1 MNHVANDAI
10 VTNDRGALGCGVQH
24 TVVLHAGASSDGD
37 VPLVAA
43 QHRARPHGAVRADVN
58 IADDDRVG
66 VHKGVGMDVGNEVAE
81 GINGHDVRV
90 PIRHDVKRSAVQQI
104 PWTPMSRRIE
114 IELTS
119 ARPDGTWTWRAAG
132 AQKPKGV
139 LDGTLLPEGA
149 AIGMILKA
157 DAETEMDGT
166 SILSVSQGKAKA
178 EKAGVLEMI
187 GSDKPFE
194 AVIETKARRDRSDRP
209 GGDRDRGDRPR
220 RDNDRPGGPRR
231 DRPAGGPGGDRDR
244 GPRPAGDRPSGPR
257 TDRGPRPGGDRPQG
271 RPHFEAPP
279 ELPQRPKAKRLKP
292 GRKHRSAV
300 LAELPEAQRA
310 VAERVLQGGLP
321 AVRQAVNEQNAR
333 LKSEGKEEIPAAGLL
348 AIAEQLQPKLRV
360 AEWLDRA
367 DAALADLEELDLRDL
382 RSVVASG
389 EDPIVARDETT
400 REISTKLKEALV
412 TKQDKEL
419 ALWFGDIDAA
429 MGVGRVVRALKL
441 SSQPPKAGVRF
452 PADLAAKLAAS
463 ATGNLTADAMP
474 DRWAAVLEA
483 VAFSPIR
490 ALVQPTEKPA
500 QVNDELLATVK
511 RVGPLLPQIAA
522 LFGVDVDAKAQPKPL
537 RPTRPTAPAKKLPP
551 RPPAPPTAKATPK
564 PAAAEVTEA
573 LVEVAAEAV
582 EAPADAVV
590 EADEATADDVAEAVD
605 SEEKTAQPVPSAP
618 DEIKEEEKGAP
629 TKPRSPFKETDNASA
644 EDPVKAEP
652 ISDDNSTE

>member
-1 MNHVANDAI
+1 
-10 VTNDRGALGCGVQH
+10 
-24 TVVLHAGASSDGD
+24 
-37 VPLVAA
+37 
-43 QHRARPHGAVRADVN
+43 
-58 IADDDRVG
+58 
-66 VHKGVGMDVGNEVAE
+66 
-81 GINGHDVRV
+81 
-90 PIRHDVKRSAVQQI
+90 
-104 PWTPMSRRIE
+104 MSRRIE

-166 SILSVSQGKAKA
+166 SILSVNQGKAKA

-220 RDNDRPGGPRR
+220 RDGDRPGGPRR
-231 DRPAGGPGGDRDR
+231 DRPAGGPGGDRERRDNER
-244 GPRPAGDRPSGPR
+244 GPRPAGDRPGGPR
-257 TDRGPRPGGDRPQG
+257 ADRGPRPGGDRPQ
-271 RPHFEAPP
+271 RPRFEAPP

-292 GRKHRSAV
+292 GRKHRNVV

-310 VAERVLQGGLP
+310 VAERVLQGGVP

-348 AIAEQLQPKLRV
+348 AIAEGLQPKLRV

-367 DAALADLEELDLRDL
+367 DAAIADLEELDLRDL

-389 EDPIVARDETT
+389 EDPMVARDETT
-400 REISTKLKEALV
+400 RALSAKLKEALV

-419 ALWFGDIDAA
+419 SLWFGDIDAA
-429 MGVGRVVRALKL
+429 MSVGRVVRALKL

-452 PADLAAKLAAS
+452 PADLAGQLAA
-463 ATGNLTADAMP
+463 ATTGNLTADAMP
-474 DRWAAVLEA
+474 DRWVAVLEA

-490 ALVQPTEKPA
+490 ALVQPTEKPT

-537 RPTRPTAPAKKLPP
+537 RPTRPTAPAKKAAP
-551 RPPAPPTAKATPK
+551 RPPAPPAAKTPK
-564 PAAAEVTEA
+564 PAVPAAA
-573 LVEVAAEAV
+573 VEVVEAV
-582 EAPADAVV
+582 EAPAKSEVAAEVV
-590 EADEATADDVAEAVD
+590 EAPAKSEVVESVTEAPAEVAAEVEAPAETEVAAPTETETASEVEAPAETEVVAPTETEVVAPTETETEAEVEAPAETEVVAPTETEVVAPAETETAAEVDAPAETETETAAEVEAPAETEAPAAVEPAVKTAAAEA
-605 SEEKTAQPVPSAP
+605 
-618 DEIKEEEKGAP
+618 
-629 TKPRSPFKETDNASA
+629 
-644 EDPVKAEP
+644 
-652 ISDDNSTE
+652 

>member
-1 MNHVANDAI
+1 
-10 VTNDRGALGCGVQH
+10 
-24 TVVLHAGASSDGD
+24 
-37 VPLVAA
+37 
-43 QHRARPHGAVRADVN
+43 
-58 IADDDRVG
+58 
-66 VHKGVGMDVGNEVAE
+66 
-81 GINGHDVRV
+81 
-90 PIRHDVKRSAVQQI
+90 
-104 PWTPMSRRIE
+104 MSRRIE

-139 LDGTLLPEGA
+139 LDGALLPEGA
-149 AIGMILKA
+149 SIGMILKA

-166 SILSVSQGKAKA
+166 SILSVTQGKAKA
-178 EKAGVLEMI
+178 EKAGVLELI
-187 GSDKPFE
+187 PSDKPFE
-194 AVIETKARRDRSDRP
+194 AVIETKARRDRGDRP
-209 GGDRDRGDRPR
+209 GGDRPRGDRPPR
-220 RDNDRPGGPRR
+220 RDGDRPGGPRR
-231 DRPAGGPGGDRDR
+231 DRPAGAPGGDRER
-244 GPRPAGDRPSGPR
+244 GPRPGGDRPR

-271 RPHFEAPP
+271 RPRFEAPP

-292 GRKHRSAV
+292 GRKHRNAV

-310 VAERVLQGGLP
+310 VAERVLQGGVP

-389 EDPIVARDETT
+389 EDPMVARDEST
-400 REISTKLKEALV
+400 REVAAKLKEALV

-419 ALWFGDIDAA
+419 SLWFSDIDAA

-452 PADLAAKLAAS
+452 PAELAAKLAAS

-474 DRWAAVLEA
+474 DRWVAVLEA

-511 RVGPLLPQIAA
+511 RVGPLLPQVAA
-522 LFGVDVDAKAQPKPL
+522 LFGIDVDAKAQPKPL
-537 RPTRPTAPAKKLPP
+537 RPTRPAAPAKKAAPK
-551 RPPAPPTAKATPK
+551 PPAKPSAKAA
-564 PAAAEVTEA
+564 PAAEVKEVTEA
-573 LVEVAAEAV
+573 PAAEVAADIVEAPVEAAEAPVEAAEAPVEAAEAPVEAAEAPVEAAEAPVEAV
-582 EAPADAVV
+582 EAPVEAVEAPVEVV
-590 EADEATADDVAEAVD
+590 EAPAAEA
-605 SEEKTAQPVPSAP
+605 
-618 DEIKEEEKGAP
+618 
-629 TKPRSPFKETDNASA
+629 
-644 EDPVKAEP
+644 
-652 ISDDNSTE
+652 

>member
-1 MNHVANDAI
+1 
-10 VTNDRGALGCGVQH
+10 
-24 TVVLHAGASSDGD
+24 
-37 VPLVAA
+37 
-43 QHRARPHGAVRADVN
+43 
-58 IADDDRVG
+58 
-66 VHKGVGMDVGNEVAE
+66 
-81 GINGHDVRV
+81 
-90 PIRHDVKRSAVQQI
+90 
-104 PWTPMSRRIE
+104 MSRRIE

-166 SILSVSQGKAKA
+166 SILSVTQGKAKV
-178 EKAGVLEMI
+178 EKAGVLQMI
-187 GSDKPFE
+187 SSDKPFE
-194 AVIETKARRDRSDRP
+194 AVIETKARRDRGDRP

-244 GPRPAGDRPSGPR
+244 GPRPGGDRPGGPR
-257 TDRGPRPGGDRPQG
+257 SDRGPRPGGDRPQG
-271 RPHFEAPP
+271 RPRFEAPP

-310 VAERVLQGGLP
+310 VAERVLQGGVP

-389 EDPIVARDETT
+389 EDPIVARDEST
-400 REISTKLKEALV
+400 REISAKLKEALV
-412 TKQDKEL
+412 AKQDKEL
-419 ALWFGDIDAA
+419 SLWFGDIDAA
-429 MGVGRVVRALKL
+429 IGVGRVVRALKL

-463 ATGNLTADAMP
+463 ATGNLTTDAMP
-474 DRWAAVLEA
+474 DRWVAVIEA

-490 ALVQPTEKPA
+490 ALVQPTEKPT
-500 QVNDELLATVK
+500 QLNDELLATVK

-522 LFGVDVDAKAQPKPL
+522 LFGVEVDAKAQPKPL
-537 RPTRPTAPAKKLPP
+537 RPTRPTAPAKKAAP
-551 RPPAPPTAKATPK
+551 RPPAPPAAKTPK
-564 PAAAEVTEA
+564 PAAPAADVEAPVETVAEAPVEA
-573 LVEVAAEAV
+573 VAEAPIEAAEAV
-582 EAPADAVV
+582 AEAAAEVVTEAPVEAVADVVEAPAESVADAV
-590 EADEATADDVAEAVD
+590 ETAADEA
-605 SEEKTAQPVPSAP
+605 
-618 DEIKEEEKGAP
+618 
-629 TKPRSPFKETDNASA
+629 
-644 EDPVKAEP
+644 
-652 ISDDNSTE
+652 

>member
-1 MNHVANDAI
+1 MQHDAAVPDQTARLDGARLEVHHVANDAI
-10 VTNDRGALGCGVQH
+10 VADDGGALGRGVQH
-24 TVVLHAGASSDGD
+24 AVVLHAGASPDGD
-37 VPLVAA
+37 VPVVPT
-43 QHRARPHGAVRADVN
+43 QYRTGPNGTERPDVD
-58 IADDDRVG
+58 IADDDGLG
-66 VHKGVGMDVGNEVAE
+66 VHEGIGMDVGNEVAE
-81 GINGHDVRV
+81 RVNGHVARV
-90 PIRHDVKRSAVQQI
+90 PIRHGVKRSAMKQI

-139 LDGTLLPEGA
+139 LDGALLPEGA
-149 AIGMILKA
+149 GIGMILKA

-187 GSDKPFE
+187 SSDKPFE
-194 AVIETKARRDRSDRP
+194 AVIETKARRDRGDRP
-209 GGDRDRGDRPR
+209 AGDRDRGDRPR

-231 DRPAGGPGGDRDR
+231 DRPAGGPGGDRER
-244 GPRPAGDRPSGPR
+244 GPRPAGDRPGGPR
-257 TDRGPRPGGDRPQG
+257 PDRGPRPGGDRPQG
-271 RPHFEAPP
+271 RPRFEAPP

-310 VAERVLQGGLP
+310 VAERVLQGGVP
-321 AVRQAVNEQNAR
+321 AVRQAVSEQNAR

-367 DAALADLEELDLRDL
+367 DAALADLEDLDLRDL

-400 REISTKLKEALV
+400 REISAKLKEALV
-412 TKQDKEL
+412 AKQDKEL
-419 ALWFGDIDAA
+419 SLWFGDIDAA

-452 PADLAAKLAAS
+452 PTDLAGKLAA
-463 ATGNLTADAMP
+463 ATTGNLTAEAMP
-474 DRWAAVLEA
+474 DRWVAVLEA

-490 ALVQPTEKPA
+490 ALVQPTEKPT

-522 LFGVDVDAKAQPKPL
+522 LFGIDVDAKAQPKPL
-537 RPTRPTAPAKKLPP
+537 RPTRPGAPVKKAAPKPPTPPAAKKSAPK
-551 RPPAPPTAKATPK
+551 PPAEAAPTS
-564 PAAAEVTEA
+564 
-573 LVEVAAEAV
+573 
-582 EAPADAVV
+582 
-590 EADEATADDVAEAVD
+590 DDVAEAPAEVKSVVEAPVEVAEAPVD
-605 SEEKTAQPVPSAP
+605 EA
-618 DEIKEEEKGAP
+618 
-629 TKPRSPFKETDNASA
+629 
-644 EDPVKAEP
+644 
-652 ISDDNSTE
+652 

>member
-1 MNHVANDAI
+1 
-10 VTNDRGALGCGVQH
+10 
-24 TVVLHAGASSDGD
+24 
-37 VPLVAA
+37 
-43 QHRARPHGAVRADVN
+43 
-58 IADDDRVG
+58 
-66 VHKGVGMDVGNEVAE
+66 
-81 GINGHDVRV
+81 
-90 PIRHDVKRSAVQQI
+90 
-104 PWTPMSRRIE
+104 MSRRIE

-119 ARPDGTWTWRAAG
+119 ARQDGTWTWRAAG

-149 AIGMILKA
+149 VIGMILKA

-166 SILSVSQGKAKA
+166 SILSVTQGKAKA

-194 AVIETKARRDRSDRP
+194 AVIETKARRDRGDRP

-220 RDNDRPGGPRR
+220 RDGDRPGGPRR
-231 DRPAGGPGGDRDR
+231 DRPAGGPGGDR
-244 GPRPAGDRPSGPR
+244 GPRAAGDRPGGPR
-257 TDRGPRPGGDRPQG
+257 PDRGPRPGGDRPQG
-271 RPHFEAPP
+271 RPRFEAPP

-310 VAERVLQGGLP
+310 VAERVLQGGVP

-400 REISTKLKEALV
+400 REISAKLKEALI

-419 ALWFGDIDAA
+419 SLWFGDIGAA

-452 PADLAAKLAAS
+452 PADLAGKLAAA

-474 DRWAAVLEA
+474 DRWVAVLEA

-511 RVGPLLPQIAA
+511 RIGPLLPQIAA

-537 RPTRPTAPAKKLPP
+537 RPTRPSAPAKKLPP
-551 RPPAPPTAKATPK
+551 KPPAPPAAKAPK
-564 PAAAEVTEA
+564 PAPAPKAPVEVADVVTEA
-573 LVEVAAEAV
+573 PVEVADVVTEAPV
-582 EAPADAVV
+582 EVADVVTEAPVEVADVVIEAPAAAV
-590 EADEATADDVAEAVD
+590 ETAADEA
-605 SEEKTAQPVPSAP
+605 
-618 DEIKEEEKGAP
+618 
-629 TKPRSPFKETDNASA
+629 
-644 EDPVKAEP
+644 
-652 ISDDNSTE
+652 

>member
-1 MNHVANDAI
+1 
-10 VTNDRGALGCGVQH
+10 
-24 TVVLHAGASSDGD
+24 
-37 VPLVAA
+37 
-43 QHRARPHGAVRADVN
+43 
-58 IADDDRVG
+58 
-66 VHKGVGMDVGNEVAE
+66 
-81 GINGHDVRV
+81 
-90 PIRHDVKRSAVQQI
+90 
-104 PWTPMSRRIE
+104 MSRRIE

-139 LDGTLLPEGA
+139 LDGALLPKGA

-166 SILSVSQGKAKA
+166 SILSVTQGKAKA

-194 AVIETKARRDRSDRP
+194 AVIETKARRERGDRP
-209 GGDRDRGDRPR
+209 GGDRDRGDRPDRPR
-220 RDNDRPGGPRR
+220 RDGDRPSGPRR
-231 DRPAGGPGGDRDR
+231 DRPAGGPGGDRERGTRPGGDR
-244 GPRPAGDRPSGPR
+244 PGGPRPGGPR
-257 TDRGPRPGGDRPQG
+257 PDRGPRPGGDRPH
-271 RPHFEAPP
+271 RPRFEAPP

-292 GRKHRSAV
+292 GRKHRNIV

-310 VAERVLQGGLP
+310 VAERVLQGGVP

-389 EDPIVARDETT
+389 EDPMVARDETT
-400 REISTKLKEALV
+400 REISAKLKEGLV
-412 TKQDKEL
+412 VKQDKEL
-419 ALWFGDIDAA
+419 SLWFGDIDAA

-452 PADLAAKLAAS
+452 PAELAGKLAAA

-474 DRWAAVLEA
+474 DRWVAVLEA

-490 ALVQPTEKPA
+490 ALVQPTEKPS

-511 RVGPLLPQIAA
+511 RVGPLLPQIAV

-537 RPTRPTAPAKKLPP
+537 RPTRPTTPAKKAAPKPP
-551 RPPAPPTAKATPK
+551 TPPAAKAPK
-564 PAAAEVTEA
+564 ATAPAVAEVVEAPAETVAEVVETVTEA
-573 LVEVAAEAV
+573 PTEVAAAVEAPSEVEAPAEAEAGVEAGVEAAPAAVAAEAV
-582 EAPADAVV
+582 AEVEAPAAADAPV
-590 EADEATADDVAEAVD
+590 EVVAEAPETAVDKSVETAVD
-605 SEEKTAQPVPSAP
+605 SAV
-618 DEIKEEEKGAP
+618 DEA
-629 TKPRSPFKETDNASA
+629 
-644 EDPVKAEP
+644 
-652 ISDDNSTE
+652 

>member
-1 MNHVANDAI
+1 
-10 VTNDRGALGCGVQH
+10 
-24 TVVLHAGASSDGD
+24 
-37 VPLVAA
+37 
-43 QHRARPHGAVRADVN
+43 
-58 IADDDRVG
+58 
-66 VHKGVGMDVGNEVAE
+66 
-81 GINGHDVRV
+81 
-90 PIRHDVKRSAVQQI
+90 
-104 PWTPMSRRIE
+104 MSRRIE

-139 LDGTLLPEGA
+139 LVGTLLPEGA
-149 AIGMILKA
+149 VIGMILKA

-194 AVIETKARRDRSDRP
+194 AVIETKARRDRGDRP
-209 GGDRDRGDRPR
+209 GGDRPGGDRGDRPR
-220 RDNDRPGGPRR
+220 RDGDRPGGPRR
-231 DRPAGGPGGDRDR
+231 DRPAGGPGTDR
-244 GPRPAGDRPSGPR
+244 GPRPAGDRPGGPR
-257 TDRGPRPGGDRPQG
+257 PDRGPRPGGDRPQG
-271 RPHFEAPP
+271 RPRFEAPP

-310 VAERVLQGGLP
+310 VAERVLQGGVP

-333 LKSEGKEEIPAAGLL
+333 LRSEGKDEIPAAGLL

-419 ALWFGDIDAA
+419 SLWFGDIDAA

-452 PADLAAKLAAS
+452 PADLAGKLAAA

-474 DRWAAVLEA
+474 DRWVAVLEA

-490 ALVQPTEKPA
+490 ALVQPTEKPT

-511 RVGPLLPQIAA
+511 RVGPLLPQIAV
-522 LFGVDVDAKAQPKPL
+522 LFGIDVDAKAQPKPL
-537 RPTRPTAPAKKLPP
+537 RPTRPAAPAKKLPP
-551 RPPAPPTAKATPK
+551 RPPAPPVAKATPK
-564 PAAAEVTEA
+564 PAVAAAPELAAETEA
-573 LVEVAAEAV
+573 AAETV

-590 EADEATADDVAEAVD
+590 EAPAAVEPAVVVEAPAAVEPAVAAVDAVETAADEA
-605 SEEKTAQPVPSAP
+605 
-618 DEIKEEEKGAP
+618 
-629 TKPRSPFKETDNASA
+629 
-644 EDPVKAEP
+644 
-652 ISDDNSTE
+652 

>member
-1 MNHVANDAI
+1 
-10 VTNDRGALGCGVQH
+10 
-24 TVVLHAGASSDGD
+24 
-37 VPLVAA
+37 
-43 QHRARPHGAVRADVN
+43 
-58 IADDDRVG
+58 
-66 VHKGVGMDVGNEVAE
+66 
-81 GINGHDVRV
+81 
-90 PIRHDVKRSAVQQI
+90 
-104 PWTPMSRRIE
+104 MSRRIE

-119 ARPDGTWTWRAAG
+119 ARQDGTWTWRAAG

-139 LDGTLLPEGA
+139 LDGALLPEGA

-166 SILSVSQGKAKA
+166 SILSVTQGKAKA

-194 AVIETKARRDRSDRP
+194 AVIETKARRDRGERP
-209 GGDRDRGDRPR
+209 GADRDRGDRGDRPR
-220 RDNDRPGGPRR
+220 RDGDRPGGPRR
-231 DRPAGGPGGDRDR
+231 DRPAGGPGGERGARPGGDRPG
-244 GPRPAGDRPSGPR
+244 GPRPGGDRPGGPR
-257 TDRGPRPGGDRPQG
+257 PDRGPRPGGDRPH
-271 RPHFEAPP
+271 RPRFEAPP

-292 GRKHRSAV
+292 GRKHRNVV

-310 VAERVLQGGLP
+310 VAERVLQGGVP

-389 EDPIVARDETT
+389 EDPMVARDETT
-400 REISTKLKEALV
+400 REISAKLKEALV
-412 TKQDKEL
+412 AKQDKEL
-419 ALWFGDIDAA
+419 SLWFGDIDAA

-452 PADLAAKLAAS
+452 PAELAARLAAS

-474 DRWAAVLEA
+474 DRWVAVLEA

-490 ALVQPTEKPA
+490 ALVQPTEKPT

-522 LFGVDVDAKAQPKPL
+522 LFGIDVDAKAQPKPL
-537 RPTRPTAPAKKLPP
+537 RPTRPTSPAKKTAPKP
-551 RPPAPPTAKATPK
+551 STPPAAKVPK
-564 PAAAEVTEA
+564 PAAPVVVEAPVGAAETAVETVTEGP
-573 LVEVAAEAV
+573 VEVAAVV
-582 EAPADAVV
+582 EAPAGV
-590 EADEATADDVAEAVD
+590 EAPAEVEAAVEVEAPAEVGASPEVDAPADAATEVVTEVAAEVEVPPAAEVSAEAVAEAADVALAATV
-605 SEEKTAQPVPSAP
+605 ETAA
-618 DEIKEEEKGAP
+618 
-629 TKPRSPFKETDNASA
+629 
-644 EDPVKAEP
+644 
-652 ISDDNSTE
+652 DDA